1 MILLYTLL
9 LLLLHFA
16 KQKVIEIPRK
26 SFASLMASERE
37 KRTNKKIN
45 VCIRLYYPWHDL
57 RALLWLV
64 GWSCQRL
71 FAFNGLFYVL
81 SVPPLLLLLLHQKD
95 SQKTQL
101 RKTMLPMK
109 DIKEAERER
118 EKREIVWLKSTN
130 DKMQYSFIGCV
141 GKTEYL
147 VRIKKNAYRR
157 RSTCDIQ

>member
-1 MILLYTLL
+1 MILLYS

-81 SVPPLLLLLLHQKD
+81 SVPPLLLLVHQKD

-109 DIKEAERER
+109 DIKEAEREK
-118 EKREIVWLKSTN
+118 KRNRVSE
-130 DKMQYSFIGCV
+130 
-141 GKTEYL
+141 EH
-147 VRIKKNAYRR
+147 
-157 RSTCDIQ
+157 